1 MSTAID
7 GTGGSL
13 TSRGND
19 RGFFGHPRGLS
30 TLFFTEMWE
39 RFSYYGMRAILT
51 LYMTKALAEGG
62 LGFDEKYAALIYA
75 TYVSSVWYL
84 PLIGGWLADR
94 VFGARRAVLI
104 GGIIIACGHYSMAVN
119 THLNFYA
126 GLILIATGTGLLKP
140 NISAMVGQLYPEKD
154 QRRDA
159 GFSIFYMGINLGA
172 FLSPIIVGFLAQ
184 HPWFRQFIT
193 SMGFDPNSAWH
204 WGFGAAGVGMTLGLI
219 QYLLPFTVKMNPRAF
234 RILIGCLGGFVIGE
248 LAGLLIPR
256 MWPLPAFI
264 FAFSGLMLGVILA
277 AWMNSRNQKSD
288 ESSGYPKGK
297 LFWLVRGHPLNDV
310 GKPPQPKS
318 ERKTTSG
325 DKAEGGFDA
334 VIAGLAVLGA
344 LVGAALGFYFG
355 DAGFVSALFPT
366 VVGFF
371 AGYLIGTTRLLNG
384 DELKRVLVIFIL
396 FIFSILFWMTYEQ
409 AGSSLTLFADRMT
422 LRTVFGWEY
431 PSSWFQSVP
440 AIFVI
445 IFAPMFAAL
454 WQKLGDRQP
463 SSPGKFIYGL
473 FFAGMAFVVVT
484 IASMMGANGRVSPW
498 WLVAVYLIQTFGEL
512 CLSPVGLSTVTKLS
526 PARMVGLM
534 MGVWFLS
541 ISIGSYIAGLT
552 TRLFEGNDNA
562 VLTRGFAIFAGITLA
577 AALILAVLTPLI
589 KKLIPREAI

>member
-7 GTGGSL
+7 GSGASNTPAGE
-13 TSRGND
+13 D

-51 LYMTKALAEGG
+51 LYMTKSLAEGG

-84 PLIGGWLADR
+84 PLVGGWLADR
-94 VFGARRAVLI
+94 VLGAHRAVLI
-104 GGIIIACGHYSMAVN
+104 GGIVIACGHYSMAVD
-119 THLNFYA
+119 THLTFYA
-126 GLILIATGTGLLKP
+126 GLVLIACGTGLLKP
-140 NISAMVGQLYPEKD
+140 NISAMVGQLYSEKD

-172 FLSPIIVGFLAQ
+172 FLSPLVVGFLAQ
-184 HPWFRQFIT
+184 HPSFRNFVA
-193 SMGFDPNSAWH
+193 SMGFDPNSVWH
-204 WGFGAAGVGMTLGLI
+204 WGFGAAGVGMTLGLV
-219 QYLLPFTVKMNPRAF
+219 QYLVGGAR
-234 RILIGCLGGFVIGE
+234 LGSVGRKPEPSAVGTQDKPTAASTFDFVT
-248 LAGLLIPR
+248 LAL
-256 MWPLPAFI
+256 
-264 FAFSGLMLGVILA
+264 
-277 AWMNSRNQKSD
+277 
-288 ESSGYPKGK
+288 
-297 LFWLVRGHPLNDV
+297 
-310 GKPPQPKS
+310 
-318 ERKTTSG
+318 
-325 DKAEGGFDA
+325 
-334 VIAGLAVLGA
+334 A
-344 LVGAALGFYFG
+344 LVGGVIGLSLGYYFG

-384 DELKRVLVIFIL
+384 DELKRVMVIFIL

-409 AGSSLTLFADRMT
+409 AGSSLTLFADRLT
-422 LRTVFGWEY
+422 RTTVFGWEY

-440 AIFVI
+440 AVFVI
-445 IFAPMFAAL
+445 IFAPIFAAL
-454 WQKLGDRQP
+454 WQRLGARQP

-473 FFAGMAFVVVT
+473 FFAGIAFVVVT
-484 IASMMGANGRVSPW
+484 IASMLGGGGRVSPM
-498 WLVAVYLIQTFGEL
+498 WLVLVYLLQTFGEL

-534 MGVWFLS
+534 LGVWFLS

-562 VLTRGFAIFAGITLA
+562 VLTRGFATFAGITLA
-577 AALILAVLTPLI
+577 GAVVLAILTPLI
-589 KKLIPREAI
+589 KKLIPRETI

>member
-1 MSTAID
+1 MSTPID
-7 GTGGSL
+7 ASGAGTNSL
-13 TSRGND
+13 DD
-19 RGFFGHPRGLS
+19 RGFFGHPSGLS

-62 LGFDEKYAALIYA
+62 LGFDEKYASLIYA

-104 GGIIIACGHYSMAVN
+104 GGIVIACGHYSMAVN
-119 THLNFYA
+119 THFNFYA
-126 GLILIATGTGLLKP
+126 GLVLIACGTGLLKP
-140 NISAMVGQLYPEKD
+140 NISAMVGQLYGERD

-172 FLSPIIVGFLAQ
+172 FLSPIVVGFLAQ
-184 HPWFRQFIT
+184 HPSFRRFLL
-193 SMGFDPNSAWH
+193 SMGLDPKSAWH
-204 WGFGAAGVGMTLGLI
+204 WGFAAAGVGMTLGLI
-219 QYLLPFTVKMNPRAF
+219 QY
-234 RILIGCLGGFVIGE
+234 VIGRRRLSTVGQKPE
-248 LAGLLIPR
+248 KVTIE
-256 MWPLPAFI
+256 
-264 FAFSGLMLGVILA
+264 SG
-277 AWMNSRNQKSD
+277 SD
-288 ESSGYPKGK
+288 
-297 LFWLVRGHPLNDV
+297 
-310 GKPPQPKS
+310 
-318 ERKTTSG
+318 
-325 DKAEGGFDA
+325 GFDFVTLA
-334 VIAGLAVLGA
+334 LAVLG
-344 LVGAALGFYFG
+344 GAIGLGLGYRFG
-355 DAGFVSALFPT
+355 DAGFISALFPL

-371 AGYLIGTTRLLNG
+371 AGYLVGTTRLLNG

-396 FIFSILFWMTYEQ
+396 FVFSILFWMTYEQ
-409 AGSSLTLFADRMT
+409 AGSSLTLFADRLT
-422 LRTVFGWEY
+422 RTTIFGWEY

-445 IFAPMFAAL
+445 IFAPMFAWL
-454 WQKLGDRQP
+454 WQRLGDRQP

-473 FFAGMAFVVVT
+473 FFAGIAFVVVT
-484 IASMMGANGRVSPW
+484 IASMAGAGGRVSPL
-498 WLVAVYLIQTFGEL
+498 WLVVVYLLQTFGEL

-552 TRLFEGNDNA
+552 TRLFEGNDTA
-562 VLTRGFAIFAGITLA
+562 VLTKGFAIFSVITLF
-577 AALILAVLTPLI
+577 AALVLAVLTPLI